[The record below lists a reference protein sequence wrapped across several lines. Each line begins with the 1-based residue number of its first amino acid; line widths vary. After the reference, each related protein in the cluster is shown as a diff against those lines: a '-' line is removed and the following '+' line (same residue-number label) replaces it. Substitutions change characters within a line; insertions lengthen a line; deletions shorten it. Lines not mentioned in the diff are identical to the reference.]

1 MDFASAARL
10 LTARGWGLVVAGAAA
25 LLTAHIMGRRDA
37 LILGL
42 FLLALPLLSAL
53 ALRLVKP
60 VFLVERTFNPPTVET
75 GVPARVVLSLRTPRP
90 VRQSASMREGLP
102 LRFGQSPV
110 FRFPARFPD
119 ADGASTYEYQLRSA
133 RRGMFPIG
141 PVTAEFSDLFGLA
154 RRQHTLGT
162 TDPLVVSP
170 APQELPA
177 TPLGGPRGTEGSV
190 SSPRRGSPSE
200 DDVSTREYRAGD
212 PMRRVHWAATA
223 RHGELMVR
231 QEEPVTSPSATLLL
245 DSRQSCFA
253 GGPGAPLWTD
263 PAAGNG
269 LSTSES
275 FEWAVTATVSA
286 AAYLI
291 DSGYS
296 LHLLDAYARPGLG
309 RSPSAPDPLQRDF
322 SGTSGLQ
329 DIAEGLAALDLEARP
344 FERQADAGKTAAS
357 GPAPAAGSRG
367 IRGTRGIRGAHS
379 AVAGSFTGPA
389 PSPSE
394 NRSEFGSG
402 LADTLAQRRRGPLI
416 AVLGRLSAEDAARL
430 APAADYAT
438 RACAILVTDRLHEAG
453 PALAVLNAAG
463 WQAVA
468 ATPESDLARSW
479 AAFTSSAQPL
489 VSSPG
494 REDRS

>member
-1 MDFASAARL
+1 MDFANAARL
-10 LTARGWGLVVAGAAA
+10 LTARGWGFVVAGAAA
-25 LLTAHIMGRRDA
+25 LLTAQIMGRRDA
-37 LILGL
+37 LVLGV

-60 VFLVERTFNPPTVET
+60 VFLVERTFSPPTVET

-119 ADGASTYEYQLRSA
+119 ADGGSTYEYQVRSA
-133 RRGMFPIG
+133 RRGMFPLG
-141 PVTAEFSDLFGLA
+141 PVTAEFSDLFGLS

-190 SSPRRGSPSE
+190 SSPRRGNPSE

-231 QEEPVTSPSATLLL
+231 QEEPVTSPGATLLL

-263 PAAGNG
+263 PAGNG

-275 FEWAVTATVSA
+275 FEWAVTAAVSA

-291 DSGYS
+291 DNGYS
-296 LHLLDAYARPGLG
+296 LHLLDAYARPGLA
-309 RSPSAPDPLQRDF
+309 RSPSAPDPLQRNF
-322 SGTSGLQ
+322 SGTAGLQ

-344 FERQADAGKTAAS
+344 FERQADRSKAAATGSVPARFRSVLRAGGSPGAGTA
-357 GPAPAAGSRG
+357 GLTEPD
-367 IRGTRGIRGAHS
+367 
-379 AVAGSFTGPA
+379 

-394 NRSEFGSG
+394 NRRELGSG
-402 LADTLAQRRRGPLI
+402 LADTLAQRRRGPLV
-416 AVLGRLSAEDAARL
+416 AVLGRLSADDAARL

-438 RACAILVTDRLHEAG
+438 RACAILVTDRLREAG

-468 ATPESDLARSW
+468 ATPESDLARCW
-479 AAFTSSAQPL
+479 AAFAASPQPAASST
-489 VSSPG
+489 G

>member
-42 FLLALPLLSAL
+42 FLLTLPLLSAL

-60 VFLVERTFNPPTVET
+60 VFLVERTFSPATVET
-75 GVPARVVLSLRTPRP
+75 GVPARVMLSLRTPRP

-141 PVTAEFSDLFGLA
+141 PVTAEFTDLFGLS
-154 RRQHTLGT
+154 RRLHTLGA

-177 TPLGGPRGTEGSV
+177 ASLGGPRGTEGSV
-190 SSPRRGSPSE
+190 SNPRRGSPSE

-253 GGPGAPLWTD
+253 GGLGTPLWTD

-275 FEWAVTATVSA
+275 FEWAVTASVSA
-286 AAYLI
+286 AAFLL
-291 DSGYS
+291 DNGYS
-296 LHLLDAYARPGLG
+296 LRLLDAYARPGLG
-309 RSPSAPDPLQRDF
+309 RSPSTPDPLQRDF
-322 SGTSGLQ
+322 SGPAGLQ
-329 DIAEGLAALDLEARP
+329 DIAEGLAALELEARP
-344 FERQADAGKTAAS
+344 FERQADTGKAAVPGS
-357 GPAPAAGSRG
+357 VPAAPFRG
-367 IRGTRGIRGAHS
+367 IRAVRGAHS
-379 AVAGSFTGPA
+379 AGTASPKGA
-389 PSPSE
+389 DPSPAD
-394 NRSEFGSG
+394 NRRAFGSG
-402 LADTLAQRRRGPLI
+402 LADTLAQRRRGPLV
-416 AVLGRLSAEDAARL
+416 AVLGRLTADDAARL

-438 RACAILVTDRLHEAG
+438 RACAILVTDRLQEAG
-453 PALAVLNAAG
+453 PALAVLHAAG

-468 ATPESDLARSW
+468 ATPESDLARCW
-479 AAFTSSAQPL
+479 AGFASAAQP
-489 VSSPG
+489 VTSSPG
-494 REDRS
+494 REDHP